1 MLTKHCS
8 DCQNIMRSQYKN
20 GPIVFI
26 WANILTEFLHD
37 AAFLIVHME
46 KITNTTAT
54 HKFFNRKKENIIR
67 FFLEL
72 KWKYT
77 FILRKIEPH
86 Y

>member
-1 MLTKHCS
+1 MLTKRCS
-8 DCQNIMRSQYKN
+8 DCQNIMRSQYEN

-26 WANILTEFLHD
+26 WANILTECLHD

-67 FFLEL
+67 FFLEIHF
-72 KWKYT
+72 YT
-77 FILRKIEPH
+77 T
-86 Y
+86 